1 MRPRPLAGVLVG
13 VGLILA
19 AFAIGKR
26 PTFVWNASP
35 SLPMGLYRVTRR
47 SPQLGDTVLVRLP
60 PGLVVLAARRGYL
73 PVSAYLL
80 KPVAAVSGDLV
91 CRIGARIYTRG
102 RLVSV
107 RQRDG
112 RGRPMPTWY
121 GCRRLGTGE
130 LFLVAENADSFDSR
144 YFGPVL
150 HRAVAG
156 LAVRI
161 WVFATN
167 P

>member
-1 MRPRPLAGVLVG
+1 MRARPLTGLLLG

-19 AFAIGKR
+19 TFAVGER
-26 PTFVWNASP
+26 PILIWNASA
-35 SLPMGLYRVTRR
+35 SLPIGLYRAARR
-47 SPQLGDTVLVRLP
+47 LPRLGDTVLVRLP
-60 PGLVVLAARRGYL
+60 PGFVALAARRGYL

-91 CRIGARIYTRG
+91 CRLGTRIYVRG
-102 RLVSV
+102 RLASL
-107 RQRDG
+107 RRRDG
-112 RGRPMPTWY
+112 RGRPMPSWY
-121 GCRRLGTGE
+121 GCRRLRTGE

-161 WVFATN
+161 WFFNTSS
-167 P
+167 